1 MVDEFRLAKLKSLRE
16 IGINPYP
23 YNYVQT
29 AHATEIKQD
38 FEGFNNKQVSI
49 AGRAISMREM
59 GKLYFID
66 ILDGT
71 GKIQVL
77 VRSDKASAEAMKILK
92 LADVGDILGVGGT
105 VIKTKRGE
113 ITVEATNIVMLAKSL
128 RVLPEKF
135 HGLTDTELRYRKR
148 YLDLIANPEVKNF
161 FITRAKIL
169 KYVRDFLDYHGY
181 IEFETPVLQPTYGG
195 ANAKPFITYYN
206 ALDSKVYLRVAD
218 ELYLKRLIIGG
229 FEKVY
234 EVSKDFRN
242 EDIDST
248 HNPEFTQVEFYEAY
262 KDYNYLME
270 FTEEMLNGMVKSLFN
285 SEKVVYKGAELDF
298 KRPFERLYWVDELR
312 KKSGIDVSKLTD
324 EEAEKIAEKENLPVP
339 IKNAYHV
346 ADALFDKYIQ
356 PNLFNPT
363 FVTDFPSYMCPLT
376 KDKRGNSMLS
386 ERFELYLAG
395 KEVANCYSELT
406 DPIEQSKKFSEQEE
420 ERKHGDE
427 EAPPP
432 DSDFIE
438 AIEYG
443 MPPTAGIGVSID
455 RIAMLLTGND
465 SIKEVIAFPAVKP
478 IPKNLQK
485 PKEAKG
491 KEDKK

>member
-1 MVDEFRLAKLKSLRE
+1 
-16 IGINPYP
+16 
-23 YNYVQT
+23 
-29 AHATEIKQD
+29 
-38 FEGFNNKQVSI
+38 
-49 AGRAISMREM
+49 
-59 GKLYFID
+59 
-66 ILDGT
+66 
-71 GKIQVL
+71 
-77 VRSDKASAEAMKILK
+77 
-92 LADVGDILGVGGT
+92 

-113 ITVEATNIVMLAKSL
+113 ITVEATNITMLAKSL

-148 YLDLIANPEVKNF
+148 YLDLIANPEVKGV
-161 FITRAKIL
+161 FITRAKVL
-169 KYVRDFLDYHGY
+169 KYIRDFLDSRGY
-181 IEFETPVLQPTYGG
+181 VEFETPVLQPTYGG
-195 ANAKPFITYYN
+195 ANAKPFTTFYN
-206 ALDSKVYLRVAD
+206 ALDTKVYLRIAD

-270 FTEEMLNGMVKSLFN
+270 QTEEMLNGMVKSIFN
-285 SEKVVYKGAELDF
+285 SEKVIYKGSELNFTTPF
-298 KRPFERLYWVDELR
+298 KKIYWVEELR

-324 EEAEKIAEKENLPVP
+324 EEAKEVAEKENLPVP

-356 PNLFNPT
+356 PTLFDPT
-363 FVTDFPSYMCPLT
+363 FVVDFPAYMCPLT
-376 KDKRGNSMLS
+376 KDKRGNHLLS
-386 ERFELYLAG
+386 ERFELYIAG

-406 DPIEQSKKFSEQEE
+406 DPIEQSKKFNEQEQ
-420 ERKHGDE
+420 ERKKGDE
-427 EAPPP
+427 EAPPS

-455 RIAMLLTGND
+455 RIAMILTGND

-478 IPKNLQK
+478 DVKKQK
-485 PKEAKG
+485 HK
-491 KEDKK
+491 DKDNKDKDNKDKM